1 MPRPWGVTT
10 QEGDRVFVHVLDWKD
25 AVLALP
31 KPKRAVKSAALF
43 GAHTPVRFTVDKD
56 SLLLHLDPSAFD
68 PIDTIVVLEL
78 GK

>member
-1 MPRPWGVTT
+1 
-10 QEGDRVFVHVLDWKD
+10 VFVHVLDWRD

-31 KPKRAVKSAALF
+31 VPPRAVKSAALF
-43 GAHTPVRFTVDKD
+43 GSGKPVRVTPGRDA
-56 SLLLHLDPSAFD
+56 LLLHLDPATLD